1 MPKDFIIVQQARIRK
16 TMIKF
21 YEPIGLMDLIIHY
34 NVPRTEKKV
43 FEFDSIKDRNNIIE
57 LLDALL

>member
-16 TMIKF
+16 TVIKF

-43 FEFDSIKDRNNIIE
+43 FKFDSIKDRNNIIE

>member
-16 TMIKF
+16 TVIKF

-34 NVPRTEKKV
+34 NVPRTEKRFLNLSLAKNV
-43 FEFDSIKDRNNIIE
+43 IVWLNI
-57 LLDALL
+57 